1 MSDRLERCA
10 GDGFWLCSM
19 NGSWMSRSLRS
30 NLVVAL
36 FDAPEETVGADRTT
50 VTGYIRLLA
59 DLFLVQQLPAW
70 GQSCVRERPS
80 SPRCTWLTR
89 GWLLG

>member
-30 NLVVAL
+30 KLVAAL
-36 FDAPEETVGADRTT
+36 FVAPEETVGAHRTT
-50 VTGYIRLLA
+50 VTGYIRLLE
-59 DLFLVQQLPAW
+59 DLFLVQQPPRGGNPAFASDQAAQDAC
-70 GQSCVRERPS
+70 G
-80 SPRCTWLTR
+80 
-89 GWLLG
+89 